1 MRTATIKRKTN
12 ETEIEIALTIEGSG
26 RADIT
31 ADCGFMKH
39 MLELFARHGRFDLAV
54 KARGDSEVDFH
65 HTVEDTGITLG
76 KAFSEALGDKRGIRR
91 FGDIAM
97 PMDEALILTAV
108 DLSGRGLLCYDL
120 AIPTEKVG
128 TFDTQLAG
136 EFFAAFARRADLT
149 LHVKQLA
156 GANSHHIIEGAF
168 KSLARSL
175 LDAGGTAGVD
185 TVSGA
190 TMTSNAVLSAMDA
203 CLAQAVQE

>member
-1 MRTATIKRKTN
+1 MRTAKLRRTTG
-12 ETEIEIALTIEGSG
+12 ETDVAVVLDLDGTGKSEISTG
-26 RADIT
+26 
-31 ADCGFMKH
+31 CGFLDH
-39 MLELFARHGRFDLAV
+39 MLTLFARHGRFDLTVQA
-54 KARGDSEVDFH
+54 KGDTWVDDH
-65 HTVEDTGITLG
+65 HTVEDVGITLG
-76 KAFSEALGDKRGIRR
+76 DAFARALGDKRGVTRYGSAIL
-91 FGDIAM
+91 

-175 LDAGGTAGVD
+175 RTAVAIDPAAAGEVPSTKGV
-185 TVSGA
+185 
-190 TMTSNAVLSAMDA
+190 L
-203 CLAQAVQE
+203 

>member
-1 MRTATIKRKTN
+1 MRTAKLRRTTG
-12 ETEIEIALTIEGSG
+12 ETDVAVVLDLDGTGKSEISTG
-26 RADIT
+26 
-31 ADCGFMKH
+31 CGFLDH
-39 MLELFARHGRFDLAV
+39 MLTLFARHGRFDLTVQA
-54 KARGDSEVDFH
+54 KGDTWVDDH
-65 HTVEDTGITLG
+65 HTVEDVGITLG
-76 KAFSEALGDKRGIRR
+76 DAFARALGEKRGVTRYGSTIL
-91 FGDIAM
+91 

-120 AIPTEKVG
+120 DIPTEKVG

-175 LDAGGTAGVD
+175 RTAVAIDPAAAGEVPSTKGV
-185 TVSGA
+185 
-190 TMTSNAVLSAMDA
+190 L
-203 CLAQAVQE
+203 